1 MPSRNSSDSII
12 PHAASWR
19 GQRGVKLED
28 FTLHFHFAPAIDI
41 GFADRAER
49 PVCRDRPGAASA
61 SGQSLVTSA
70 PEMRQTERHRLQQY
84 QALRFGFEAKRKPRP
99 YSSRRAIQVWI
110 CVWIGIDMP
119 LMRGKYALETIR
131 IRTAD
136 SALGKVRGM
145 AWR

>member
-84 QALRFGFEAKRKPRP
+84 QALRFGFEAKR
-99 YSSRRAIQVWI
+99 
-110 CVWIGIDMP
+110 
-119 LMRGKYALETIR
+119 
-131 IRTAD
+131 
-136 SALGKVRGM
+136 
-145 AWR
+145 